1 MADSDEEW
9 ERALAAW
16 ERLEREVDA
25 QAKREAPTLAPEA
38 GGNDD
43 SLERQLE
50 AELDIDEGPAAAK
63 AECAAVDAAAE
74 QADVCVHVH
83 FGMSGAWATFDS
95 SAEEVPEPTPTTRLR
110 LEEIVDGE
118 DATSKPSSGL
128 VTHLSAMTVQHGLGR
143 RLFETKRA
151 ALGEDPLRADADPQ
165 RLWTKVHKSRK
176 GIGALI
182 MDQSFFCGPG
192 NIYRAEI
199 LFKAGV
205 HPSVLGRDLSREQ
218 FDSVWEHSVSL
229 LRRGFETGSILT
241 VDPAEAKAW
250 SHPASRRRYIY
261 NQQHCPRCE
270 DTIVSWD
277 IAGRTCY
284 ACLTCQRKPPA
295 PDDAGAAAG
304 EGATVKA
311 RRAAA
316 DNDAGAKPAQLFRSH
331 CAGESLAARLAQ
343 GAAKLSVPELR
354 QELAARGV
362 SHSGMRKAALVLAL
376 DASMQPMD
384 AAAAAAEKAAAGE
397 RVAVEHV
404 AELAP
409 SQTRTARRGV
419 AVGEVQKRGAAVR
432 QRRQRKRRRV
442 GDPMRAGSVSSIE
455 KPERNA

>member
-1 MADSDEEW
+1 MTDPDEEW

-25 QAKREAPTLAPEA
+25 QAKQEAPTLAPEA

-50 AELDIDEGPAAAK
+50 AELDEGPAAAK

-74 QADVCVHVH
+74 QGDVCVHVH

-250 SHPASRRRYIY
+250 SHPTSRRRYIY